1 MCRAVCENPQSG
13 VTERRSGETCFRTAL
28 IREAT
33 SSAGSI
39 QVFLTSTNPTAT
51 SIVSGNSASNW
62 TSANSRLANS
72 RRKLVHGN
80 PTDVWKERPVRAV
93 PHGTT
98 AIIAEAHV
106 HADVGTHPPNGAGNH
121 IEEMVGRVGMAG
133 EARFV
138 KLDEIDARRHEGH
151 ELGVDDRNQGLGRGV
166 AIGVDLAPLD
176 AASQC
181 ERPGNRCLYR
191 PPGIFPEPVVFGD
204 SSQTV
209 GSRQRLQ
216 AAVPLTLVMRRA
228 PQWRTRRIGLRPRA
242 YAPPFQGLRTT
253 FSCVFEG
260 FSR

>member
-1 MCRAVCENPQSG
+1 MLQNGLDPGGDQLGGFDPG
-13 VTERRSGETCFRTAL
+13 VLDIDQPHGDIHRLGQLCQQLDLCQLATGEL
-28 IREAT
+28 
-33 SSAGSI
+33 
-39 QVFLTSTNPTAT
+39 Q
-51 SIVSGNSASNW
+51 
-62 TSANSRLANS
+62 
-72 RRKLVHGN
+72 RKLVHGN

-106 HADVGTHPPNGAGNH
+106 HADVGKHPPNGAGNH

-216 AAVPLTLVMRRA
+216 AAVPLTLVMRRGA
-228 PQWRTRRIGLRPRA
+228 PVA
-242 YAPPFQGLRTT
+242 YTTNWLEAQGLRTT
-253 FSCVFEG
+253 FSGLTHHF
-260 FSR
+260 FLRF